1 MFKRFTAGVAVGYV
15 MGARAG
21 QKRYDEI
28 TELADRALDIPFVE
42 HLVDS
47 GRSMAMDQGRRM
59 LAGLKDRAQ
68 WNPSDSSRSSDE
80 REDSGGDDADDRY
93 EDEAEDFEPQDSDDE
108 ISDDEISDDEAP
120 DGEDDQDEDEAGD
133 FQAEQDHDVGDV
145 GDDAD
150 DVGDDQ
156 FVDDEDDEEE
166 EDEVRDSEPEEE
178 RATGRSRRRIGAL
191 ASAARDR
198 GRVD

>member
-28 TELADRALDIPFVE
+28 TELADRALGIPFVE
-42 HLVDS
+42 RLVDS

-68 WNPSDSSRSSDE
+68 WNPSDSSRTSDE
-80 REDSGGDDADDRY
+80 GEDSGGDDADDRY

-108 ISDDEISDDEAP
+108 VSDDEAP
-120 DGEDDQDEDEAGD
+120 DGEDQDEDEAGD
-133 FQAEQDHDVGDV
+133 FQAEQDDDDDVDDAGDDY
-145 GDDAD
+145 DDAD
-150 DVGDDQ
+150 DVEDDQ
-156 FVDDEDDEEE
+156 FVDDEDGEE
-166 EDEVRDSEPEEE
+166 EDEVRDSEPGEEK
-178 RATGRSRRRIGAL
+178 ATGRSRRRIGAL